1 MARELGLVLDG
12 VEYPVKINKV
22 DRKRLY
28 GDIEIEAFDES
39 GEPAYLRYIAE
50 DGQTI
55 IDAGGTALAT
65 ISEDGDSVPRNELIP
80 VDAGGKEI
88 EPVPSSFG
96 AVNQLK
102 KATHEE
108 YLSAIVKSVYTLDPA
123 TEEEDLSELA
133 EALEGDV
140 IYKFDFSYRGGLQ
153 YDEAFLIGEG
163 KNIFMIVGVPAALEF
178 VSLNQAVN
186 LDDTGEEQDLSVDDL
201 DFDLM

>member
-12 VEYPVKINKV
+12 VEYPVTINKV

-55 IDAGGTALAT
+55 IDAGGTALTAIT
-65 ISEDGDSVPRNELIP
+65 EDGDSISRTELIP
-80 VDAGGKEI
+80 VDGEGKEI

-96 AVNQLK
+96 AVNVLK

-108 YLSAIVKSVYTLDPA
+108 YLSAIVKSVYTIEPA
-123 TEEEDLSELA
+123 TEEEDLTELA
-133 EALEGDV
+133 EALDGDI
-140 IYKFDFSYRGGLQ
+140 IYKFDFSYRGGLE
-153 YDEAFLIGEG
+153 YDAAFLIGEG

-178 VSLNQAVN
+178 VSLGQAAV
-186 LDDTGEEQDLSVDDL
+186 LDDVGEEQDLSVDDL

>member
-12 VEYPVKINKV
+12 VEYPVKINKI

-28 GDIEIEAFDES
+28 GDIEIEAFDEH

-55 IDAGGTALAT
+55 IDAGGTTLAAIT
-65 ISEDGDSVPRNELIP
+65 EEGDSISRAELIP
-80 VDAGGKEI
+80 VDSEGKEI
-88 EPVPSSFG
+88 EAVPSSFG
-96 AVNQLK
+96 AINQLK

-123 TEEEDLSELA
+123 TEEEDLSELV

-140 IYKFDFSYRGGLQ
+140 IYKFDFSYRGGIG
-153 YDEAFLIGEG
+153 YDQAFLLGDG

-178 VSLNQAVN
+178 VSLRNAAV
-186 LDDTGEEQDLSVDDL
+186 LDEVGEEQDVSVDDL